1 MSEERYRE
9 ALEEVKRTLE
19 EGQPAIVC
27 TVWSATSPAETL
39 LDYVCRALD
48 APKIEAALAAGPPP
62 SQHREPIEADRE
74 AAADFVKWQQKATE
88 EWQRT
93 DGGAIQFF
101 ADGFSRGIRQGIWDD
116 HPVVQAFMRHRLAFS
131 TPAASD
137 AAQMREA
144 CAKVAEA
151 ELMLSYDGYDLT
163 GFHGENTRCRAIAK
177 AIRALPLPATPSTEG
192 RKGEE
197 RTDG

>member
-74 AAADFVKWQQKATE
+74 ENWSNALETAHQMLRHHAGSHICPSGKTGAVVPYTLAKALLAAALY
-88 EWQRT
+88 
-93 DGGAIQFF
+93 
-101 ADGFSRGIRQGIWDD
+101 
-116 HPVVQAFMRHRLAFS
+116 HRLAFS

-137 AAQMREA
+137 AEGEA
-144 CAKVAEA
+144 
-151 ELMLSYDGYDLT
+151 
-163 GFHGENTRCRAIAK
+163 
-177 AIRALPLPATPSTEG
+177 
-192 RKGEE
+192 
-197 RTDG
+197 